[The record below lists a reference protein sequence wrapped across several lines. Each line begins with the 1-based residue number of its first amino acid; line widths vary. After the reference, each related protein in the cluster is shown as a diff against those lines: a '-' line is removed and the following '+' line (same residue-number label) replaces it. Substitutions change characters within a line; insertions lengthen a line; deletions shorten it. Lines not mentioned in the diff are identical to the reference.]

1 MNEIVRRIVMMIGI
15 VSIGTI
21 LIFFDASV
29 IITISATLAFG
40 VVMAMGLGLLKKED
54 FNKLTSFKKNSN
66 KSTKL
71 KKESK
76 KQESKKDKKSIQIG
90 KIFSQFHK
98 TEQKDNLT
106 SETKKPEKNGLS
118 AGLSAAL
125 GSFSTTINK
134 ARDNSHSEKI
144 DDLLNTTIDEPRLPS
159 LITADNQPESS
170 LLDDANELSD
180 GIGFFDDEDFDGL
193 DSLEIEGEEILFDFD
208 QENRT
213 EFNSEQKQDS
223 ETLNL
228 NDEINSIL
236 LSENALDDND
246 NFSSEFLSDKISPE
260 LQTENAN
267 NQDICAEDDLF
278 NSEEF
283 FVQGIEDGLDE
294 ESFIHLPDTP
304 TENQNTPSLIDSL
317 NELNNITEFEKNNQ
331 GDSDF
336 LDFDAINL
344 DELETDDFS
353 IETDEIIIEEEEI
366 NETDILPDDYIPSPD
381 AGNTADLKSNNN
393 VNDLFKGSGLSMPE
407 TDAPISFSK
416 KNEYDDI
423 MGALESDV
431 KKSIKV
437 SHTSLVRDMKDVNV
451 EAKDLVSELET
462 VLTAMGGTPR
472 QTDSRN
478 NRGEE

>member
-21 LIFFDASV
+21 LIFFNASV

-54 FNKLTSFKKNSN
+54 FNKLTTFKINSN
-66 KSTKL
+66 KNTKL

-76 KQESKKDKKSIQIG
+76 KHELKKDKKSIQIG
-90 KIFSQFHK
+90 KIFSRFHK
-98 TEQKDNLT
+98 TEQKNNLT
-106 SETKKPEKNGLS
+106 SETKKPEKTGLS

-125 GSFSTTINK
+125 GSLSTTISK

-144 DDLLNTTIDEPRLPS
+144 DDLLNTTIDEPILPS

-180 GIGFFDDEDFDGL
+180 RIGSFDDEDFDSL
-193 DSLEIEGEEILFDFD
+193 DSLEIEGEEISFDFD
-208 QENRT
+208 EENRT
-213 EFNSEQKQDS
+213 ESNSEQKHDS
-223 ETLNL
+223 DTLNL

-246 NFSSEFLSDKISPE
+246 DFSSEFLNDKISPE

-267 NQDICAEDDLF
+267 NQDICAEEDLF

-393 VNDLFKGSGLSMPE
+393 INDLSRGSGLSIPE
-407 TDAPISFSK
+407 TDAPISFSN

-431 KKSIKV
+431 KKSTKV
-437 SHTSLVRDMKDVNV
+437 SHTNLVRDMKDVNV

>member
-1 MNEIVRRIVMMIGI
+1 MSEIVRRIVMMIGI

-21 LIFFDASV
+21 LIFFNASV

-170 LLDDANELSD
+170 LFDDANELSD
-180 GIGFFDDEDFDGL
+180 EIGFFDDEDFDSL

-208 QENRT
+208 EENRT
-213 EFNSEQKQDS
+213 KYNSEQKQDS
-223 ETLNL
+223 DTLNL
-228 NDEINSIL
+228 ND
-236 LSENALDDND
+236 
-246 NFSSEFLSDKISPE
+246 
-260 LQTENAN
+260 
-267 NQDICAEDDLF
+267 
-278 NSEEF
+278 
-283 FVQGIEDGLDE
+283 
-294 ESFIHLPDTP
+294 
-304 TENQNTPSLIDSL
+304 
-317 NELNNITEFEKNNQ
+317 
-331 GDSDF
+331 
-336 LDFDAINL
+336 
-344 DELETDDFS
+344 
-353 IETDEIIIEEEEI
+353 
-366 NETDILPDDYIPSPD
+366 
-381 AGNTADLKSNNN
+381 
-393 VNDLFKGSGLSMPE
+393 
-407 TDAPISFSK
+407 
-416 KNEYDDI
+416 
-423 MGALESDV
+423 
-431 KKSIKV
+431 
-437 SHTSLVRDMKDVNV
+437 
-451 EAKDLVSELET
+451 
-462 VLTAMGGTPR
+462 
-472 QTDSRN
+472 
-478 NRGEE
+478 